1 MKKSLFI
8 SLFLLASVVCNVVSA
23 QYSKLSDFDD
33 KMIHFGFA
41 LSFNNADYYIQR
53 SIDHQF
59 SDDSLQSLIVAS
71 KPGFT
76 LGVISS
82 INFNPN
88 FKLRFAIPSL
98 SFQERDLEYT
108 YLDPSNGATY
118 KMIKAI
124 RPVYLE
130 FPAMFK
136 FRTDRI
142 NNWAAYGITG
152 IRFGIDMASDKDV
165 NNLSASRE
173 DQIVKLK
180 KTDFGFEVGG
190 GFDFFLEY
198 FKFGVELKLG
208 AGMINIH
215 LNEGTSFDNPID
227 FLRSKVYTLSL
238 TFEG

>member
-1 MKKSLFI
+1 MKKSLII
-8 SLFLLASVVCNVVSA
+8 SLFFLAYLAPNTVFA
-23 QYSKLSDFDD
+23 QYSKLAGFDD
-33 KMIHFGFA
+33 KLIHFGFA
-41 LSFNNADYYIQR
+41 LSYNNADFYIQR
-53 SIDHQF
+53 SIEHQF
-59 SDDSLQSLIVAS
+59 ADDSLQSLVVAS

-82 INFNPN
+82 LNFNPN

-98 SFQERDLEYT
+98 SFQERDLVYT
-108 YLDPSNGATY
+108 YLDPSNGLTTV
-118 KMIKAI
+118 MTKAI

-142 NNWAAYGITG
+142 DNWAAYGITG

-165 NNLSASRE
+165 NNLSASPE

-198 FKFGVELKLG
+198 FKFGIELKLG
-208 AGMINIH
+208 VGMMNLHID
-215 LNEGTSFDNPID
+215 EGTSFDNPID

>member
-8 SLFLLASVVCNVVSA
+8 SLFLLVSITYNTLSA

-41 LSFNNADYYIQR
+41 LSYNNSDYYIQR
-53 SIDHQF
+53 SLEHQF
-59 SDDSLQSLIVAS
+59 ADDSLQSLIVAS

-98 SFQERDLEYT
+98 SFQERDLQYT

-118 KMIKAI
+118 MLKKAI

-142 NNWAAYGITG
+142 ENWAAYGITG

-165 NNLSASRE
+165 NNLSASPE
-173 DQIVKLK
+173 DQIVKIK

-198 FKFGVELKLG
+198 FKFGIELKLG
-208 AGMINIH
+208 AGIMN
-215 LNEGTSFDNPID
+215 LDLDENTSFDNPID
-227 FLRSKVYTLSL
+227 FLRSKVWTLSL